1 MIQDIEIKTIP
12 PDDAETLR
20 QCASLVT
27 EHSWGPDFP
36 LQPFD
41 EALRAEYHVCART
54 NGAVVGY
61 ANVNRFASPDGKDNG
76 EMWFAQVVVDPKN
89 RQRGILTEMY
99 EKCLA
104 HMQENSGRIL
114 AGTDNPIMEKFFV
127 AHGWQ
132 HLRNTLDE
140 AGDPCHI
147 LEYPNRRA

>member
-1 MIQDIEIKTIP
+1 MIKDIGLETVS

-20 QCASLVT
+20 QCAALVT
-27 EHSWGPDFP
+27 EHSWGKEFP

-54 NGAVVGY
+54 GGRVVGY

-76 EMWFAQVVVDPKN
+76 EMWFAQVVVDPAH
-89 RQRGILTEMY
+89 RQRSILTEMY

-104 HMQENSGRIL
+104 HMQTKSGRIL
-114 AGTDNPIMEKFFV
+114 AGTDNPIMEKFF
-127 AHGWQ
+127 AARGWK
-132 HLRNTLDE
+132 HLRHTLDE

-147 LEYPNRRA
+147 LEYQSRRA